1 VSAVFGRVTSSL
13 RSKSQ
18 WSFPHLSTLTGHGSS
33 TERLSCLLMVVSKDK
48 TIYKII

>member
-1 VSAVFGRVTSSL
+1 MRSSPL
-13 RSKSQ
+13 NQLSE